1 MNSTDKQVNDFDL
14 DKEFFQPVVE
24 AYLHSVDLYKKFFNE
39 EKFDITP
46 QQWHALN
53 RLWKED
59 GISQAELAKRTF
71 KDYTFTTRLVDY
83 LEKQDLVV
91 RVKDKEDRRSNKVF
105 LTEKGK
111 KFKSIVVPKFIEMS
125 NLTSNGLTENDINDL
140 RRICTKIINNY
151 KNIQK

>member
-140 RRICTKIINNY
+140 RRICTKVINNY